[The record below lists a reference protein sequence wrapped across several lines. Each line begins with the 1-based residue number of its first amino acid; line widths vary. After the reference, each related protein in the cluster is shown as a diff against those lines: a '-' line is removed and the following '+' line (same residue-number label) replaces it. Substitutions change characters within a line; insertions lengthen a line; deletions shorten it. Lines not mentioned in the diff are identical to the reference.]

1 MSNLTTLVLAGL
13 LVYAGA
19 CVFWPLAPCGR
30 CKGSGRLPSWWDGSH
45 ARKCP
50 RCKGNSWRTRWGL
63 RAFRAVLAHRAR
75 R

>member
-1 MSNLTTLVLAGL
+1 MNNLTTLVLIGL

-45 ARKCP
+45 SRVCP
-50 RCKGNSWRTRWGL
+50 RCKGDSWRTRWGL
-63 RAFRAVLAHRAR
+63 RAFRALRMHRDR